1 MSVVRLFFLDVNEMV
16 LGQRDCPNGLRE
28 PEWPGRR
35 LYEPIDEMVPRRTLW
50 ELLESKPLES
60 FHSVKRI
67 VERRGMAGEILVLM
81 RRRPITRCSSL
92 NSSM

>member
-1 MSVVRLFFLDVNEMV
+1 MQNQILHPPVASVAQLFLLDVNEMV

-35 LYEPIDEMVPRRTLW
+35 LYEPIDEMVPRRTLVPEKVAKW
-50 ELLESKPLES
+50 ELLESKRLGS

-67 VERRGMAGEILVLM
+67 VEKNMG
-81 RRRPITRCSSL
+81 
-92 NSSM
+92 